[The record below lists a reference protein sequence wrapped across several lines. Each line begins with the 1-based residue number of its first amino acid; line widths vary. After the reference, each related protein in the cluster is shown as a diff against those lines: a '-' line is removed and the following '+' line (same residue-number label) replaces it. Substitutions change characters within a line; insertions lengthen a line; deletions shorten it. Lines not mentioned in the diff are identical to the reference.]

1 MIQIDGRDWLERIRI
16 TEEEG
21 DVIEEERE
29 RGTDIKAWLLSPAKS
44 TDRKCSVCRFMDRNR
59 YW

>member
-1 MIQIDGRDWLERIRI
+1 MIQIDGMEWFDRIRI

-29 RGTDIKAWLLSPAKS
+29 RGTDIKAWLLSPAKF
-44 TDRKCSVCRFMDRNR
+44 TDKKCTVCRLMDRNS